1 MYRSWAVFAVV
12 FLCAFQSL
20 AQTPEY
26 DRSYGSTAADYP
38 APAVSREGFAPVDF
52 VDASGSTAIFT
63 IVEVEGIYLE
73 EAKAEIRNK
82 LPNAHVRQIVS
93 GSGGLSDQSLMVMWH
108 PKEAYRPAI
117 NDYFRVL
124 NPMRG
129 VKATYTSLGVSKR
142 FPRSYP
148 GDTMIGWKFVKFETG
163 KRAELLGTFSEKL
176 VADPR
181 AGSGNLH
188 RGDKWNF
195 CLTSA

>member
-1 MYRSWAVFAVV
+1 MYQWWGVFAFV
-12 FLCAFQSL
+12 FFFAFHSQ

-38 APAVSREGFAPVDF
+38 APAVNRGDFAPVDF

-63 IVEVEGIYLE
+63 IVEVEGVYLE
-73 EAKAEIRNK
+73 EAKAEIRTK

-129 VKATYTSLGVSKR
+129 VKATYTSLGISNTKAR
-142 FPRSYP
+142 
-148 GDTMIGWKFVKFETG
+148 
-163 KRAELLGTFSEKL
+163 
-176 VADPR
+176 
-181 AGSGNLH
+181 
-188 RGDKWNF
+188 
-195 CLTSA
+195 